1 MTALTSR
8 SKRSISKN
16 IRQNYIFQIE
26 KTFVEGLMLIFVT
39 LIKQAKCQ
47 VRHFLPKHAL
57 KLGGKVSWTMDRM
70 RIGINRKMTQ
80 KTNHCYWM

>member
-26 KTFVEGLMLIFVT
+26 KTFVEGLMLMFVT
-39 LIKQAKCQ
+39 RIKQAQCQ
-47 VRHFLPKHAL
+47 VRHFLPNHAFE
-57 KLGGKVSWTMDRM
+57 LGGKVRGTMDRM
-70 RIGINRKMTQ
+70 KTGMNWNMTQ